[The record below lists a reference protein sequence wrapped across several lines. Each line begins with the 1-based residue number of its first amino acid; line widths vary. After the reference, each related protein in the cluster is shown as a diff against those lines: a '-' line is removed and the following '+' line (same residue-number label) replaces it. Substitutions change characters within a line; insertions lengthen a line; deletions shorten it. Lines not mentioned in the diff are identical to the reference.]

1 MVTMS
6 DADPSMKRLADY
18 TPPAFLVDHIN
29 LRFQLRQGQTTV
41 IARSRLRRNLD
52 AGDARAPLVLDGQ
65 DMELASVALDG
76 RSLATAE
83 YRLESESLVIASV
96 PNDFDLEVITQI
108 RPEDNTRL
116 EGLYVSNG
124 MYCTQCEAEGF
135 RRITYFPDRPDVMA
149 RYRVR
154 IEADRANYP
163 VLLSNG
169 NPVEQGDLEEG
180 RHYAVWEDPFP
191 KPSYL
196 FALVAGDLD
205 CLRDAHTT
213 PSGRIVDL
221 RIYAES
227 ADLAKCRH
235 AMDSLKHAMIWDEQ
249 RYGREYDLD
258 IYMIVAVG
266 HFNMGAMENKGLN
279 LFNTKYVLADRDTA
293 TDRDFRGVE
302 GVIAHEYFHNWTGNR
317 ITCRDWF
324 QLSLKEGLTVFRDQE
339 FSADQG
345 SRGVQRIDDVNVL
358 RGHQFPEDAGPMA
371 HPVRPDG
378 YMEINNFYTV
388 TIYNKGAEVVR
399 MQRLLLGDQGFRK
412 ATDLYFERYD
422 GQAVTTDDFV
432 ACMEDASGRNLG
444 QFRRWYSQAGT
455 PVVRA
460 ESGRDERGGYVLTL
474 SQRCPP
480 TPGQDHKQPFHIPVA
495 VGWVGPD
502 GADVSLDAGG
512 ATTCVLELTEAVQTF
527 RFPNIPDG
535 SLPSLLRGFSAPVK
549 MEYAYRDADLAFLMA
564 HDSDDFNRWEAG
576 QKLATQVIL
585 GMVEQRA
592 RGTDMEVPE
601 RYLDAFG
608 AALADRE
615 TDPELLGA
623 VLTLPGIAQLG
634 EAMETI
640 DIDGL
645 CTARETLR
653 RRIHERHGEV
663 LSDRYRDLEDGGPF
677 RMDGEAVARRALR
690 NTCLA
695 YLTAGRDAAGL
706 ALLLDQYHRAGNMT
720 ARLAAL
726 ALLAEREE
734 EQAEEV
740 LRDFQEAWKHDALVM
755 DKWFSLQATAD
766 RPDAL
771 ARVRTL
777 MRHPDFILINPNR
790 VRALI
795 GAFAAGNLRHF
806 HAADGSGYRF
816 LADRILELDPLN
828 PQVAA
833 RMASPFTRWRRYD
846 AARRAGMKTQLER
859 LRDRGDALSGDVAE
873 LVLKSLAE

>member
-1 MVTMS
+1 MR
-6 DADPSMKRLADY
+6 DANPSVKRLADY
-18 TPPAFLVDHIN
+18 TPPTFLVDHID
-29 LRFQLRQGQTTV
+29 LRFQLRPGQTTV
-41 IARSRLRRNLD
+41 IARSRLRRNPD
-52 AGDARAPLVLDGQ
+52 ADAVQAPLVLDGQ
-65 DMELASVALDG
+65 DMELVSVVLDE
-76 RSLATAE
+76 RSLAAAE
-83 YRLESESLVIASV
+83 YRLESESLVIESV
-96 PNDFDLEVITQI
+96 PDAFDLEVVTRI

-154 IEADRANYP
+154 IEADRADYP

-191 KPSYL
+191 KPCYL

-213 PSGRIVDL
+213 PSGRTVDL

-235 AMDSLKHAMIWDEQ
+235 AMDSLKHAMVWDEQ

-293 TDRDFRGVE
+293 TDHDFRGVE

-345 SRGVQRIDDVNVL
+345 SRGVQRVDDVNVL

-399 MQRLLLGDQGFRK
+399 MQRLLLGAEGFRK
-412 ATDLYFERYD
+412 ATDLYFERHD

-432 ACMEDASGRNLG
+432 ACMEDASGRDLG
-444 QFRRWYSQAGT
+444 QFRRWYRQAGT

-460 ESGRDERGGYVLTL
+460 ESSQDEQGHYVLTL
-474 SQRCPP
+474 SQSCPP
-480 TPGQDHKQPFHIPVA
+480 TPGQEHKEPFHIPVA

-502 GADVSLDAGG
+502 GADVPLDAEDG
-512 ATTCVLELTEAVQTF
+512 ATTRVLELTEAAQTF
-527 RFPNIPDG
+527 RFPNIPEG

-564 HDSDDFNRWEAG
+564 HDSDDFNRWDAG

-592 RGTDMEVPE
+592 RGAGMEVSE

-615 TDPELLGA
+615 TDPELLSA

-653 RRIHERHGEV
+653 RRIHERHGEA
-663 LSDRYRDLEDGGPF
+663 LSNRYRELEDDGPF

-695 YLTAGRDAAGL
+695 YLAAGRDEAGL
-706 ALLLDQYHRAGNMT
+706 ALLLDQYRRAGNMT

-734 EQAEEV
+734 GRAEEV
-740 LRDFQEAWKHDALVM
+740 LRDFQEAWQHDALVT

-771 ARVRTL
+771 ARVRIL

-795 GAFAAGNLRHF
+795 GAFAAGNPRHF

-846 AARRAGMKTQLER
+846 AVRRAGMKAQLER

-873 LVLKSLAE
+873 LVLKSLAG